1 MMRYALLFAGWIC
14 VALAVAG
21 AILPLL
27 PTTPFVLLAAWC
39 FSRSSP
45 RFHQWLLDQRH
56 LGPYLRNWENG
67 QGLTRRAKRRALI
80 MLWLSL
86 AASAWLTSHLG
97 WYRLGLLIPGIFA
110 TRYLLRA
117 KTLDD
122 TPSEPVQK

>member
-1 MMRYALLFAGWIC
+1 MMRYALMFAGWIC

-27 PTTPFVLLAAWC
+27 PTTPFVLLAA
-39 FSRSSP
+39 
-45 RFHQWLLDQRH
+45 
-56 LGPYLRNWENG
+56 
-67 QGLTRRAKRRALI
+67 
-80 MLWLSL
+80 
-86 AASAWLTSHLG
+86 SAWLTSHLG
-97 WYRLGLLIPGIFA
+97 WYRLGLLIPGFFA

>member
-1 MMRYALLFAGWIC
+1 MMRYALMFAGWIC

-67 QGLTRRAKRRALI
+67 QGLTRQAKRRAPI
-80 MLWLSL
+80 GGS
-86 AASAWLTSHLG
+86 
-97 WYRLGLLIPGIFA
+97 
-110 TRYLLRA
+110 
-117 KTLDD
+117 
-122 TPSEPVQK
+122 